1 MMNDIKKNEEGLS
14 LFDSFQSLFSDAFKK
29 EMKTDITET
38 KDAYELS
45 IEVPGIKK
53 EDLEISFT
61 DDTLTI
67 HARKNDK
74 TKEENKSYIAKE
86 RSTLDMERS
95 YYLENAD
102 EENITARMDNGIL
115 YVNVLKKKDI
125 ANPKK
130 VINIE

>member
-1 MMNDIKKNEEGLS
+1 MNDIKKNEEGLS

-67 HARKNDK
+67 HARKNNK

>member
-14 LFDSFQSLFSDAFKK
+14 LFDSFQSLFTDAFKR

-67 HARKNDK
+67 HAKKNDK

>member
-14 LFDSFQSLFSDAFKK
+14 LFDSFQSLFTDAFKR

>member
-1 MMNDIKKNEEGLS
+1 MNDIKKNEEGLS

>member
-67 HARKNDK
+67 HARKNNK